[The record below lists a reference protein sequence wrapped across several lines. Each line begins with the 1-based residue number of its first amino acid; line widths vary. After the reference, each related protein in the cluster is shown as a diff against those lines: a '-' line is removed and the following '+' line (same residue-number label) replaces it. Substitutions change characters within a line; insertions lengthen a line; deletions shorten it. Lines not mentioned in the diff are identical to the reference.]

1 MTEPLVYRAM
11 LMLTDKYPPKV
22 KGRDPYWRPRAVPV
36 SDAVRL
42 PVWSWDRSTV
52 PGAVTP
58 TDTTTM
64 DVNAAFLAACSS
76 APFAHGELED
86 GWPRDLSAPG
96 LYQID
101 AHPWTNPEIISPLGQ
116 QPFEDDRVWVAQ
128 PTVKLLDQ
136 LSRDGWWPAVTVHD
150 AWTSTSCRLRRWTD
164 AVQIDRA
171 AALKSRAAGDT
182 YGAELYEAIKDGYSI
197 AVQLMKGPA
206 EGAPVKSSVRRPDWY
221 QTVHAQHAA
230 STWRKAWRTVL
241 AGHGPV
247 SMGSVDEIT
256 WSTADLAALQARPEP
271 LFRVD
276 DTGITIGALKVKH
289 KEDKE

>member
-1 MTEPLVYRAM
+1 MTTEKPMIYRAM
-11 LMLTDKYPPKV
+11 AMLTEKYPPKV
-22 KGRDPYWRPRAVPV
+22 KGREPFWRPKAAPV

-42 PVWSWDRSTV
+42 PSWSWDRSELPDAVRPGETV
-52 PGAVTP
+52 
-58 TDTTTM
+58 TM
-64 DVNAAFLAACSS
+64 DVNGAFLAACSS
-76 APFAHGELED
+76 APFAHGQLGNE
-86 GWPRDLSAPG
+86 WQRDLSMPG
-96 LYQID
+96 LYLID
-101 AHPWTNPEIISPLGQ
+101 AHPWTNHEIVSPLGQ

-136 LSRDGWWPAVTVHD
+136 LSREGYWPAVEVYD
-150 AWTSTSCRLRRWTD
+150 AWTSTSCRMRRWTD

-171 AALKSRAAGDT
+171 SALKSRAAGDA

-230 STWRKAWRTVL
+230 STWRKAWRSVL

-247 SMGSVDEIT
+247 SMGTVDEVT
-256 WSTADLAALQARPEP
+256 WTVEDLAALQLRSEP
-271 LFRVD
+271 VFRVD
-276 DTGITIGALKVKH
+276 DTGLTIGAFKVKP
-289 KEDKE
+289 EE